1 MQRILVVDDDDSMR
15 NILRMR
21 LADTYEVIDTGD
33 PEQALGMA
41 LEHKPDAVV
50 LDLVMPKVSGFEL
63 CQSLRALSYTSR
75 IPVFVI
81 TGKALEDTK
90 QHCDNLGATAF
101 FEKPINFVELK
112 RRLVEELHVKRPE
125 RRQHVRVRMRLILKL
140 RGSDATGN
148 RFEELTA
155 TENVSAGG
163 FLCNS
168 TVTLSKGSSVDVY
181 LGADNERFVGRARMV
196 RKESTVTAWQ
206 RYGFQFLEKNSEWVL
221 Q

>member
-1 MQRILVVDDDDSMR
+1 
-15 NILRMR
+15 
-21 LADTYEVIDTGD
+21 
-33 PEQALGMA
+33 
-41 LEHKPDAVV
+41 
-50 LDLVMPKVSGFEL
+50 
-63 CQSLRALSYTSR
+63 
-75 IPVFVI
+75 
-81 TGKALEDTK
+81 
-90 QHCDNLGATAF
+90 
-101 FEKPINFVELK
+101 
-112 RRLVEELHVKRPE
+112 
-125 RRQHVRVRMRLILKL
+125 
-140 RGSDATGN
+140 
-148 RFEELTA
+148 LTA